1 MKSIYQPI
9 VLLHAENIIE
19 AFNESGF
26 FEDYE
31 IEDKTYAME
40 YLCDKLTQKFISG
53 DLNEDLD
60 EPVFNE
66 DEMEKYLRE
75 IIAGTYLYELQE
87 KGLIDSIQDDNEEER
102 FFLTDLGKKFTDEM
116 KKEKDEE

>member
-9 VLLHAENIIE
+9 VLAHAENIIE

-31 IEDKTYAME
+31 IEDRSYAMG

-60 EPVFNE
+60 EPIFTE

-75 IIAGTYLYELQE
+75 IIAGTYLQELQNN
-87 KGLIDSIQDDNEEER
+87 GLIDSIQDVNEEER
-102 FFLTDLGKKFTDEM
+102 FFLTELGKKHVEDM
-116 KKEKDEE
+116 KKEDNID